1 MTPAADHVLMA
12 SPDLPSNRR
21 LILYF
26 VLLAA
31 FLPEAITGSTP
42 PLAWLNPIQALLNFW
57 LYGTGVLVVR
67 EVSLRWKTGWPGILL
82 LGAAYGIVEEG
93 LAVTTFFNPTLP
105 QLGTLGW
112 YGRDLG
118 VNWLWAVWL
127 TTFHAV
133 VSIAIPI
140 FLMEWRWP
148 ALRGKRLLSDLGLG
162 ITLVLLALAALTIN
176 ELVHIGSPY
185 REAGPEYLAA
195 FAAIVLLVVASRGAA
210 ARWWQRLPV
219 TRPPLSARATFL
231 VGFGFIGG
239 SFLLYAGGPA
249 FAGLPA
255 LSLAQGLALLLL
267 ALLVVRR
274 FAGRPEAE
282 ALAFVF
288 AAGVIGFFCVFDLV
302 LAAAGNVLM
311 VIPAVAFSYL
321 VLHLWRV
328 RMRPAPGPAPIY
340 G

>member
-1 MTPAADHVLMA
+1 MA
-12 SPDLPSNRR
+12 SPGLPSNRR
-21 LILYF
+21 LILYL

-31 FLPEAITGSTP
+31 LLPEAITGSTP

-127 TTFHAV
+127 TTFHAI

-140 FLMEWRWP
+140 FLLEWHWP
-148 ALRGKRLLSDLGLG
+148 ALKGKRLLTRGGLSLSAG
-162 ITLVLLALAALTIN
+162 LLALVTLLIN
-176 ELVHIGSPY
+176 VLVHVGNAY

-195 FAAIVLLVVASRGAA
+195 FAAIALLVIA
-210 ARWWQRLPV
+210 ARQGWYRGWLRVPNTGLPF
-219 TRPPLSARATFL
+219 SARSYFII
-231 VGFGFIGG
+231 GFAFIGG

-249 FAGLPA
+249 LAGFPV
-255 LSLAQGLALLLL
+255 LSLVQGLVVLLAALL
-267 ALLVVRR
+267 AVRR
-274 FAGRPEAE
+274 YAGRPDAE
-282 ALAFVF
+282 RLTFAF
-288 AAGVIGFFCVFDLV
+288 AAGIIGFFCVFDLFLV
-302 LAAAGNVLM
+302 AAGNVLM
-311 VIPAVAFSYL
+311 VIPALAFGYL
-321 VLHLWRV
+321 VLRLWRE
-328 RMRPAPGPAPIY
+328 RSRLTPGPAPIRV
-340 G
+340 